1 LASKPAATD
10 GFWRFGLKT
19 SGDGFLYLILKLVV
33 TISLDLVLKSAV
45 GFLVE
50 PQNQVGVW
58 FFGLGIKIGSSDLLI
73 WASKLP
79 RRFLVLSFKIKQTSV
94 YRLRHKTDGGRSARD
109 TRRDLA
115 ASLDMVSQSGLKT
128 GEDATTGGAR
138 NTNTEVASE
147 VS

>member
-19 SGDGFLYLILKLVV
+19 SGDGFLYLTLKLVV
-33 TISLDLVLKSAV
+33 TVSLGLVLKSAV

-50 PQNQVGVW
+50 PQNKLVYGFSV
-58 FFGLGIKIGSSDLLI
+58 
-73 WASKLP
+73 WASKSVAP
-79 RRFLVLSFKIKQTSV
+79 VCWFGPQNYRDGFLFWVLKPS
-94 YRLRHKTDGGRSARD
+94 RLRFIGCAIKPTEG
-109 TRRDLA
+109 DLA

-128 GEDATTGGAR
+128 GEGATTGGAR
-138 NTNTEVASE
+138 NTNTEVALE